1 MKLKEII
8 YFCKV
13 YLTRKIMATSESTRH
28 TIIFS
33 RECLFLENKEKQE
46 ELNEAIG
53 FLLSDSDQ
61 FNVYFT
67 SHEYPSAEMLLAIP
81 ER

>member
-1 MKLKEII
+1 
-8 YFCKV
+8 
-13 YLTRKIMATSESTRH
+13 MATSGSSRH

-33 RECLFLENKEKQE
+33 RACLYLVNEEKQE

-53 FLLSDSDQ
+53 FLLSKPDQ

-67 SHEYPSAEMLLAIP
+67 SCESPSAEMLSAIP
-81 ER
+81 EG